1 MENLI
6 YNESISRGYSVDVG
20 VVDSTDENNKKCSY
34 EIDFVVNM
42 NNSKGKYYIQS
53 AFKMHNEAKKEQEI
67 WPFLK
72 LTKDFTRRIVVS
84 KSNLKPWIDVYGIL
98 HLNILDFLLTKN
110 LNSFFSDN

>member
-6 YNESISRGYSVDVG
+6 YNELISRVYSVVVE

-53 AFKMHNEAKKEQEI
+53 AFKMDNEAKKEQEI
-67 WPFLK
+67 
-72 LTKDFTRRIVVS
+72 
-84 KSNLKPWIDVYGIL
+84 
-98 HLNILDFLLTKN
+98 
-110 LNSFFSDN
+110 

>member
-6 YNESISRGYSVDVG
+6 YNELISRGYRVDVG
-20 VVDSTDENNKKCSY
+20 VVNSTDENNKKCSY

-53 AFKMHNEAKKEQEI
+53 AFKMDNEAKKEQKI
-67 WPFLK
+67 RPFLK
-72 LTKDFTRRIVVS
+72 STKDFTRRILVS

-98 HLNILDFLLTKN
+98 HLNIFDFLLIKN
-110 LNSFFSDN
+110 LNSFFSDD